1 MQSNSDDIAQTHERG
16 VSEKKNKHL
25 SSVLTRQSKIT
36 HMFSSIIKFPLI
48 EIKKVGEKET
58 K

>member
-1 MQSNSDDIAQTHERG
+1 MHSNSDDISQTHGRE
-16 VSEKKNKHL
+16 VSEKNKHL
-25 SSVLTRQSKIT
+25 SFVLTKQSKIT

-48 EIKKVGEKET
+48 EIKKVGEGET